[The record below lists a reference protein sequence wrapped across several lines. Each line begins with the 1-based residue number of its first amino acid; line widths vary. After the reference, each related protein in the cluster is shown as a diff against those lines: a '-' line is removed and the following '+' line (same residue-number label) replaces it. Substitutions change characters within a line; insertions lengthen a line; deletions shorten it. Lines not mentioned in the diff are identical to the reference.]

1 MTEVDPSPS
10 RLRRRSFFEGMDA
23 APSAAASSSGSSAGA
38 GAAVG
43 AGGVP
48 GAAPEAA
55 DAPPDA
61 VLLSERDLQ
70 SAAGEGA
77 ALLEAAG
84 PSAAAAPSPADAAP
98 SAARGGL
105 LRALGRR
112 LRAWLALQLQLWQLW
127 LVARFPA
134 LARAA
139 ALGARVAARLRGAA
153 ARCGRGPRGGEGGS
167 PVKHWAYPT
176 RWLTLASLSLA
187 ALQLATLARWQALPL
202 ELRVRECAFR
212 ERALAA
218 SSSAAPPSK
227 SAAAADALRFLER
240 RFEQQHGPGVRAARL
255 GRQRLPWACM
265 AVVPSRAD
273 APQEL
278 ALARQLAFFW
288 PRAEVLAPAAAR
300 RTASR
305 LQLAVGAAPVVA
317 PADGGV
323 RAALFPL
330 EAFRTGLFPARF
342 PDLVLVKTEF
352 AMRQMVRLRAERR
365 EDRAQ
370 RGGDQA
376 IAMAHGLSNGRIS
389 DDVRDGYTDV
399 ATDGYKHAPNDH
411 HDNGDDYADDRHA
424 QVGDDLSGAHFGVYL
439 LRTTVPDLFDRRE
452 RKDWDAFLHVVA
464 VTERDGREQ
473 FTEELLAL
481 WLAHPAWPV
490 LRVRFASSLALCASF
505 QLLLSSLQAQADA
518 DAAEARGNGGD
529 GLFQAGWED
538 DDLDQDK
545 EDDAFDWDEPGRAR
559 GRLGRKKR
567 KLNID
572 LVCGEEQNSRAEI
585 ARLKNAVGMHVFP
598 VPPELEAYEEL
609 VLESMAVGAMV
620 ITYDTPVMQ
629 EWVPD
634 AAGLRVGS
642 FQVVAPAAADRAGQ
656 ATEDGEVDGGDAD
669 VEGETDVDGGNG
681 DGDGETAATAARGE
695 LKLPVV
701 QVAPSEIEYAVE
713 RFLALDRANRVA
725 AGRAARTHYLQMRTH
740 YLSAVAALDAAIC
753 DDDSDEVGEL
763 PSEIGQNSRKKV
775 EVETLRAFLY

>member
-1 MTEVDPSPS
+1 
-10 RLRRRSFFEGMDA
+10 
-23 APSAAASSSGSSAGA
+23 
-38 GAAVG
+38 
-43 AGGVP
+43 
-48 GAAPEAA
+48 
-55 DAPPDA
+55 
-61 VLLSERDLQ
+61 
-70 SAAGEGA
+70 
-77 ALLEAAG
+77 
-84 PSAAAAPSPADAAP
+84 
-98 SAARGGL
+98 
-105 LRALGRR
+105 
-112 LRAWLALQLQLWQLW
+112 
-127 LVARFPA
+127 
-134 LARAA
+134 
-139 ALGARVAARLRGAA
+139 
-153 ARCGRGPRGGEGGS
+153 
-167 PVKHWAYPT
+167 
-176 RWLTLASLSLA
+176 
-187 ALQLATLARWQALPL
+187 
-202 ELRVRECAFR
+202 
-212 ERALAA
+212 
-218 SSSAAPPSK
+218 
-227 SAAAADALRFLER
+227 
-240 RFEQQHGPGVRAARL
+240 
-255 GRQRLPWACM
+255 
-265 AVVPSRAD
+265 
-273 APQEL
+273 
-278 ALARQLAFFW
+278 
-288 PRAEVLAPAAAR
+288 
-300 RTASR
+300 
-305 LQLAVGAAPVVA
+305 
-317 PADGGV
+317 
-323 RAALFPL
+323 
-330 EAFRTGLFPARF
+330 
-342 PDLVLVKTEF
+342 
-352 AMRQMVRLRAERR
+352 MRQMVRLRAERR

-370 RGGDQA
+370 HGGDAA
-376 IAMAHGLSNGRIS
+376 IAMAHGLSNGRT

-399 ATDGYKHAPNDH
+399 ATDGYKDGFKDGRHY
-411 HDNGDDYADDRHA
+411 DNGHYGKTGEGDGDDRQHL
-424 QVGDDLSGAHFGVYL
+424 QFGDDLSGAHFGVYL

-490 LRVRFASSLALCASF
+490 LHVRFASSLALCASF

-538 DDLDQDK
+538 DDLDQDN

-642 FQVVAPAAADRAGQ
+642 FQVVAPAAADRAAQ
-656 ATEDGEVDGGDAD
+656 ATEDGDVAGRDAEVDGDGGDVDGVNVDGGD
-669 VEGETDVDGGNG
+669 GE
-681 DGDGETAATAARGE
+681 AATASTRGE

-713 RFLALDRANRVA
+713 QFLALDRANRVA